1 MYIRIYVC
9 IYIYTYVYIYLY
21 TKHVTF
27 SRHHV
32 HTHMSHTY
40 MFMMYVYVYCMII
53 SHEYIIEYISFHMSH
68 MYIKYSHKHTP
79 MWFYTRRQTHT
90 HTQTHKHTRH
100 AVFTYGLGRRL
111 RACLVWRLSSHASR
125 ACRCSIQRILSCSR
139 VRDCVSVV
147 FLRFI
152 KPHQLVIRAWV
163 WFEFGDTQLSE
174 GVEGL
179 G

>member
-1 MYIRIYVC
+1 MVSRVQQTTVHLNEGGPTLHILGAVSLPRCIHHSCQNANVNGSIRGRDSLSVC
-9 IYIYTYVYIYLY
+9 ACARPP
-21 TKHVTF
+21 H
-27 SRHHV
+27 
-32 HTHMSHTY
+32 HTH
-40 MFMMYVYVYCMII
+40 
-53 SHEYIIEYISFHMSH
+53 
-68 MYIKYSHKHTP
+68 
-79 MWFYTRRQTHT
+79 TRT
-90 HTQTHKHTRH
+90 HTQTHIHTRH
-100 AVFTYGLGRRL
+100 TVFTYGLGRRL
-111 RACLVWRLSSHASR
+111 RASLVGRLSRHARR
-125 ACRCSIQRILSCSR
+125 ACRCSIQCILSCSR